1 MIPLPR
7 LARAPFPAAAGSSA
21 GGDWPS
27 RGGSSARG
35 PLGPS
40 RRSVLLGVGMGTAAL
55 LSRSPEA
62 IGDKG
67 PDKHRRSDR
76 TLQFDFGPERITS
89 STTKISVLSDTSP
102 IRGSD
107 LLTSCG

>member
-40 RRSVLLGVGMGTAAL
+40 RRSVLLGAGMGTAAL
-55 LSRSPEA
+55 LSSSPEA
-62 IGDKG
+62 IGDEG
-67 PDKHRRSDR
+67 PDHHR
-76 TLQFDFGPERITS
+76 S
-89 STTKISVLSDTSP
+89 SA
-102 IRGSD
+102 
-107 LLTSCG
+107 